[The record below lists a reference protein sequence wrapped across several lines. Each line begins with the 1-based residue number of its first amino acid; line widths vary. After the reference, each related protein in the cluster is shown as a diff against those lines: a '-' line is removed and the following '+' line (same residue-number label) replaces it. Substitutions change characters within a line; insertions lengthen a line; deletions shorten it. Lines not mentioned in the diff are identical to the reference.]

1 VKRVLLGRTGL
12 EVSRL
17 GLGGLWLQDDDQPT
31 VNRVVAAAVA
41 AGINY
46 VDTAPGYGASEAVLG
61 YALARTDDVVVVS
74 TKLGGR
80 PEPFNPQ
87 SASALIDSVRT
98 SCELL
103 GRDRIDMLMI
113 HEPDRTGQYNWWTD
127 PLAYDGPVWEAI
139 AALRTEGTVGAV
151 GIGGTTVTEL
161 ARLCASGRFDVV
173 LTAFNHSLLWREASR
188 DLIPVARAH
197 GMGIIAGSPLQGGAL
212 AVRRDDALRHG
223 APWLNAPRRAQLLAL
238 GDLCDE
244 SGIDLPS
251 MAMRWMLASTEVD
264 VVLTGV
270 KNERELAAN
279 LAALHAGALPDDVSA
294 AVDDLAARIPFRP
307 TLEPFILPFDD
318 RPVPQGPLR

>member
-1 VKRVLLGRTGL
+1 MKRVLLGRTGL

-17 GLGGLWLQDDDQPT
+17 GLGVSGFRTTTSRRSTARGSGRRRRHQLC
-31 VNRVVAAAVA
+31 RHG
-41 AGINY
+41 AGIRRQRSRSRM
-46 VDTAPGYGASEAVLG
+46 PSP
-61 YALARTDDVVVVS
+61 ARMMVVVS

-80 PEPFNPQ
+80 PEPFDPQ

-251 MAMRWMLASTEVD
+251 MAMRWMLGSTEVD